1 MGRCSRAWFEEGA
14 CVPGCILDLVHDEYR
29 LPPDLYASTA
39 STKAAVPSRPIC
51 CLWRRC
57 GERRMSFSVC
67 SDFHSS
73 LRRTAF
79 RSSHWFRSNGAYI
92 LTEGYARDAMDGP
105 VRVEEEE
112 SNGEKSNKHAR
123 KLVPREL
130 TYEKIAHLKRSSTGS
145 FRETALRTPP
155 SLPPAFFFKKHRSK
169 SHPSY
174 KHHPE
179 AMLPL
184 LLV

>member
-1 MGRCSRAWFEEGA
+1 
-14 CVPGCILDLVHDEYR
+14 
-29 LPPDLYASTA
+29 
-39 STKAAVPSRPIC
+39 
-51 CLWRRC
+51 
-57 GERRMSFSVC
+57 MSFSVC

-130 TYEKIAHLKRSSTGS
+130 TYMRKS
-145 FRETALRTPP
+145 RT
-155 SLPPAFFFKKHRSK
+155 
-169 SHPSY
+169 
-174 KHHPE
+174 
-179 AMLPL
+179 
-184 LLV
+184 